1 MRALVLE
8 DGVLRLRGD
17 APRPEPAADEVLIRV
32 LLAGICST
40 DLELVKG
47 YAGGFRGVLGHE
59 FVGEVVDAASVAVG
73 ASGGAAEWVGRRVVG
88 TINLGCRRCAVCL
101 GEGPE
106 HCPNRTTLG
115 IHNKDGV
122 FADYVTLPV
131 ANLLEVPATV
141 ADEEAVFT
149 EPLAAAL
156 RIREQI
162 AVRPTARTAVVG
174 PGRLGL
180 LVAQVLA
187 LAGTA
192 VVVLGRRAESLAL
205 PRQLGLATGL
215 VDAAA
220 DNAYDLVVEATGND
234 AGFAHS
240 LRLVRPRGTLV
251 LKSTF
256 AGRANIDLTKLVV
269 GEITVVGSRC
279 GPFAPAL
286 RLLEQGAVGAQ
297 IAVRPLIEAEYPLS
311 EGLAAFAHAGAYP
324 ADVGLDLVVRR
335 AELGHEAHRRRP
347 GRMGVILPRLI
358 VWPQGW
364 SIASALPGAPKPAV
378 FMRSGAKSIVR
389 ISSSH
394 GLPVTR
400 SAMAPAMA

>member
-1 MRALVLE
+1 MRALYLE
-8 DGVLRLRGD
+8 EGQLTLHDD
-17 APRPEPAADEVLIRV
+17 YPRPGVGADDALIRV
-32 LLAGICST
+32 TLAGICST

-59 FVGEVVDAASVAVG
+59 FVGVVEAVG
-73 ASGGAAEWVGRRVVG
+73 LADATEWIGRRVVG
-88 TINLGCRRCAVCL
+88 SINLGCRRCAVCL

-131 ANLLEVPATV
+131 ANLLSVPDNV

-162 AVRPTARTAVVG
+162 AVRPAARAAVVG

-187 LAGTA
+187 LAGGDVT
-192 VVVLGRRAESLAL
+192 VLGRRVESLEL
-205 PRQLGLATGL
+205 PRQLGLVTGL
-215 VDAAA
+215 VDDEA
-220 DNAYDLVVEATGND
+220 DDTFDLVVEATGND

-240 LRLVRPRGTLV
+240 LRLVRSRGTLV

-256 AGRANIDLTKLVV
+256 HGNANINLTKLVV
-269 GEITVVGSRC
+269 AEINVIGSRC

-286 RLLEQGAVGAQ
+286 RLLARTAV
-297 IAVRPLIEAEYPLS
+297 AVRPLIEAEYPLADA
-311 EGLAAFAHAGAYP
+311 LAAFAHA
-324 ADVGLDLVVRR
+324 D
-335 AELGHEAHRRRP
+335 RP
-347 GRMGVILPRLI
+347 GARKVLLRP
-358 VWPQGW
+358 
-364 SIASALPGAPKPAV
+364 
-378 FMRSGAKSIVR
+378 
-389 ISSSH
+389 
-394 GLPVTR
+394 
-400 SAMAPAMA
+400 

>member
-1 MRALVLE
+1 MRALYLE
-8 DGVLRLRGD
+8 EGQLTLHDD
-17 APRPEPAADEVLIRV
+17 YPRPGVGADDALIRV
-32 LLAGICST
+32 TLAGICST

-59 FVGEVVDAASVAVG
+59 FVGVVEAVG
-73 ASGGAAEWVGRRVVG
+73 LADATEWIGRRVVG
-88 TINLGCRRCAVCL
+88 SINLGCRRCAVCL

-131 ANLLEVPATV
+131 VNLLSVPDNV

-162 AVRPTARTAVVG
+162 AVRPTAHIAVVG

-187 LAGTA
+187 LAGTD
-192 VVVLGRRAESLAL
+192 VTVLGRRVASLEL
-205 PRQLGLATGL
+205 PRQLGLVTGL
-215 VDAAA
+215 VDDAA
-220 DNAYDLVVEATGND
+220 DDSFDLVVEATGND

-256 AGRANIDLTKLVV
+256 HGHANINLTKLVV
-269 GEITVVGSRC
+269 AEINVLGSRC

-286 RLLEQGAVGAQ
+286 RLLEQGAVQ
-297 IAVRPLIEAEYPLS
+297 VRPLIEAEYPLADA
-311 EGLAAFAHAGAYP
+311 LAAFEHA
-324 ADVGLDLVVRR
+324 D
-335 AELGHEAHRRRP
+335 RP
-347 GRMGVILPRLI
+347 GARKVLLRP
-358 VWPQGW
+358 
-364 SIASALPGAPKPAV
+364 
-378 FMRSGAKSIVR
+378 
-389 ISSSH
+389 
-394 GLPVTR
+394 
-400 SAMAPAMA
+400 

>member
-8 DGVLRLRGD
+8 NGRLSLCAD
-17 APRPEPAADEVLIRV
+17 ASQPEPAADDALIRV
-32 LLAGICST
+32 SLAGVCST

-47 YAGGFRGVLGHE
+47 YAGGFHGVLGHE
-59 FVGEVVDAASVAVG
+59 FVGEVVDAASG
-73 ASGGAAEWVGRRVVG
+73 SGQYPVSSGQWSDSSHLVSNGTTGVAEWIGRRVVG

-131 ANLLEVPATV
+131 ANLLAVPATV

-162 AVRPTARTAVVG
+162 AVRPTTRTAVVG

-187 LAGTA
+187 LAGTE
-192 VVVLGRRAESLAL
+192 VIVLGRRAESLAL
-205 PRQLGLATGL
+205 PRQLGLAVAL
-215 VDAAA
+215 VGDAASPDAA

-256 AGRANIDLTKLVV
+256 AGRTNIDLTKLVV

-286 RLLEQGAVGAQ
+286 RLLEQGAVQ
-297 IAVRPLIEAEYPLS
+297 VRPLIEAEYPLS
-311 EGLAAFAHAGAYP
+311 EGLAAFAHAA
-324 ADVGLDLVVRR
+324 
-335 AELGHEAHRRRP
+335 RP
-347 GRMGVILPRLI
+347 GARKVLLRPL
-358 VWPQGW
+358 QG
-364 SIASALPGAPKPAV
+364 
-378 FMRSGAKSIVR
+378 
-389 ISSSH
+389 
-394 GLPVTR
+394 
-400 SAMAPAMA
+400 

>member
-1 MRALVLE
+1 MRALYLDE
-8 DGVLRLRGD
+8 GQLALRD
-17 APRPEPAADEVLIRV
+17 DYPRPEVGADEALIRV
-32 LLAGICST
+32 MLAGICST

-59 FVGEVVDAASVAVG
+59 FVGVVEAVG
-73 ASGGAAEWVGRRVVG
+73 SAEAAEWIGRRVVG
-88 TINLGCRRCAVCL
+88 GINLGCRRCAVCL

-131 ANLLEVPATV
+131 VNLLPVPDNV

-162 AVRPTARTAVVG
+162 AVRPAARAAVVG

-187 LAGTA
+187 LAGTD
-192 VVVLGRRAESLAL
+192 VIVLGRRAASLDL

-215 VDAAA
+215 VDDAA
-220 DNAYDLVVEATGND
+220 DDSFGLVVEATGND

-256 AGRANIDLTKLVV
+256 HGNANIHLTKLVV
-269 GEITVVGSRC
+269 AEINVVGSRC

-286 RLLEQGAVGAQ
+286 RLLARGAV
-297 IAVRPLIEAEYPLS
+297 AVRPLIEGEYPLANA
-311 EGLAAFAHAGAYP
+311 LAAFAHAA
-324 ADVGLDLVVRR
+324 
-335 AELGHEAHRRRP
+335 RP
-347 GRMGVILPRLI
+347 GARKILLR
-358 VWPQGW
+358 PQG
-364 SIASALPGAPKPAV
+364 S
-378 FMRSGAKSIVR
+378 
-389 ISSSH
+389 
-394 GLPVTR
+394 
-400 SAMAPAMA
+400 

>member
-1 MRALVLE
+1 MRALYLE
-8 DGVLRLRGD
+8 EGQLTLHDD
-17 APRPEPAADEVLIRV
+17 YPRPGVGADDALIRV
-32 LLAGICST
+32 TLAGICST

-59 FVGEVVDAASVAVG
+59 FVGVVEAVG
-73 ASGGAAEWVGRRVVG
+73 LADATEWIGRRVVG
-88 TINLGCRRCAVCL
+88 SINLGCRRCAVCL

-131 ANLLEVPATV
+131 ANLLSVPDNV

-162 AVRPTARTAVVG
+162 AVRPAARAAVVG

-180 LVAQVLA
+180 LVGQVLA
-187 LAGTA
+187 LAGTD
-192 VVVLGRRAESLAL
+192 VIVLGRRVASLDL

-215 VDAAA
+215 VDDAA
-220 DNAYDLVVEATGND
+220 DDSFDLVVEATGND

-256 AGRANIDLTKLVV
+256 HGNANINLTKLVV
-269 GEITVVGSRC
+269 AEINVVGSRC

-286 RLLEQGAVGAQ
+286 RLLARGAV
-297 IAVRPLIEAEYPLS
+297 AVRPLIEAEYPLADA
-311 EGLAAFAHAGAYP
+311 LAAFAR
-324 ADVGLDLVVRR
+324 ADQPGVRK
-335 AELGHEAHRRRP
+335 LLLRP
-347 GRMGVILPRLI
+347 
-358 VWPQGW
+358 
-364 SIASALPGAPKPAV
+364 
-378 FMRSGAKSIVR
+378 
-389 ISSSH
+389 
-394 GLPVTR
+394 
-400 SAMAPAMA
+400 

>member
-1 MRALVLE
+1 MRALYLAE
-8 DGVLRLRGD
+8 GQLTLCSDY
-17 APRPEPAADEVLIRV
+17 PRPEAGPDEALIRV
-32 LLAGICST
+32 ALAGICST

-59 FVGEVVDAASVAVG
+59 FAGVVEAVG
-73 ASGGAAEWVGRRVVG
+73 SSVAAEWVGRRVVG
-88 TINLGCRRCAVCL
+88 GINLGCRRCPVCL
-101 GEGPE
+101 GDGPE
-106 HCPNRTTLG
+106 HCPTRTTLG

-131 ANLLEVPATV
+131 VNLLAVPESV

-162 AVRPTARTAVVG
+162 AVRPSARAAVVG

-187 LAGTA
+187 LAGTE
-192 VVVLGRRAESLAL
+192 VTVLGRRAESLAL
-205 PRQLGLATGL
+205 PQQLGLATAL
-215 VDAAA
+215 VDEEK
-220 DNAYDLVVEATGND
+220 DDSFDLVVEATGND

-256 AGRANIDLTKLVV
+256 AGQAHINLTKLVV
-269 GEITVVGSRC
+269 SEITVVGSRC

-286 RLLEQGAVGAQ
+286 RLLASGAVQ
-297 IAVRPLIEAEYPLS
+297 VRPLIEAEYPLAD
-311 EGLAAFAHAGAYP
+311 GLAAFEHAA
-324 ADVGLDLVVRR
+324 
-335 AELGHEAHRRRP
+335 RP
-347 GRMGVILPRLI
+347 G
-358 VWPQGW
+358 
-364 SIASALPGAPKPAV
+364 
-378 FMRSGAKSIVR
+378 VR
-389 ISSSH
+389 KVLLRPNGS
-394 GLPVTR
+394 
-400 SAMAPAMA
+400 